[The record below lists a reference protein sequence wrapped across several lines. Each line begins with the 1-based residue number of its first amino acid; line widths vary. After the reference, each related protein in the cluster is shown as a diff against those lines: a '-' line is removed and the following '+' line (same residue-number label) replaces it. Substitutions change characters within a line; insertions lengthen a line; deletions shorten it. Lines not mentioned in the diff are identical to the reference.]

1 VTTPVIKEKH
11 IICKREKASFAQ
23 DGKRAERKKSVNI
36 KMLQRETK
44 TEKQV
49 KPLMIRHLASQVPKY
64 QLKIIRHHHY
74 KQLSAKLPLHFWLS
88 CLCPGWTSLWVH
100 ELEQGAEDSLLNY
113 LLPFASFMPIPPS

>member
-1 VTTPVIKEKH
+1 VTTPVVKKNT
-11 IICKREKASFAQ
+11 SFAQ
-23 DGKRAERKKSVNI
+23 DGERAEGKRRFHI

-44 TEKQV
+44 PEKQV

-88 CLCPGWTSLWVH
+88 CLCPG
-100 ELEQGAEDSLLNY
+100 
-113 LLPFASFMPIPPS
+113 